1 MQDYTPSQ
9 YGEDFAHLDGASGYS
24 LNLNDD
30 LSSLHSGSTNLQP
43 HAHPHS
49 HSHQDQQGGGVGGDR
64 EDLEV
69 LDFDQLSLNHHHPP
83 QGQGQGQAENGE
95 VANLY
100 EEDFEGMLE
109 DLNRE
114 LPPHACSFVPPVS
127 LSSLLLPLL
136 LTLSPYKILRY
147 SQPSVSGKMFDLS
160 KMVL

>member
-30 LSSLHSGSTNLQP
+30 LSSIHSGSTNLQQTP
-43 HAHPHS
+43 LH
-49 HSHQDQQGGGVGGDR
+49 HQHQHGQQGGGDR

-69 LDFDQLSLNHHHPP
+69 LDFDQLSLNHSHPHSQLSQA
-83 QGQGQGQAENGE
+83 QGLENGLGGE

-114 LPPHACSFVPPVS
+114 LPPHACSYVPSLPYFVLFHS
-127 LSSLLLPLL
+127 LALA
-136 LTLSPYKILRY
+136 
-147 SQPSVSGKMFDLS
+147 
-160 KMVL
+160 